1 MWKKTSFIE
10 RKREIFRG
18 RYLRKEGSTTFTCSS
33 QFRPRRLFEKPEES
47 KILPPQRKNNNN
59 NKFFF
64 SSLLWLLLWFKEIP
78 LKSPHNLQQLIRQT
92 DMKSITK
99 LICSSS
105 GHKNSLWLLFLVSK
119 FRARPIFLCKSTVL
133 RLGPRKLIINL
144 VGILNVI
151 HISFNENIPCD
162 GWSRAQHASKFF
174 RLLFRIFRLYFSKF
188 LNIKRRRA
196 RDRCNTSFTWRVCF
210 VSPRSSDCVRLCARP
225 RGPPSCRSFDPLVSS
240 GWSLSYM
247 SVWCVYGIPRFL
259 FIFRRKKM
267 AR

>member
-1 MWKKTSFIE
+1 MISVFT
-10 RKREIFRG
+10 
-18 RYLRKEGSTTFTCSS
+18 RYLRCYWKS
-33 QFRPRRLFEKPEES
+33 LFS
-47 KILPPQRKNNNN
+47 VQKIPTRGPHTRSNLFGVCPCRNTVIVVC
-59 NKFFF
+59 
-64 SSLLWLLLWFKEIP
+64 SLLLNTFIFVTSNSSFRSKYWEG
-78 LKSPHNLQQLIRQT
+78 LITFVIVVNGVIFQT

-144 VGILNVI
+144 VGISNVI

-174 RLLFRIFRLYFSKF
+174 RLLFRIFLLYFSTF
-188 LNIKRRRA
+188 LNLRRRRRA

-247 SVWCVYGIPRFL
+247 SVWCVYGIPCCRFL
-259 FIFRRKKM
+259 
-267 AR
+267 